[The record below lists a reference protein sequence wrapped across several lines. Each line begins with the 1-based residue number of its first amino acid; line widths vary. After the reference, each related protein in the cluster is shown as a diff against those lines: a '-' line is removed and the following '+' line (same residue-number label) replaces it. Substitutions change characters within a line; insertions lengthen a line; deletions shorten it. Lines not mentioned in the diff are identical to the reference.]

1 MQRHE
6 TISDLSFQDT
16 STLESDP
23 TTSFEKL
30 WREVEEREKR
40 EVNADLAHHTVR
52 LACSGE
58 LVDIGSI
65 GLAVSRESALG
76 AVLIEFVCPR
86 CDELHESRLFR

>member
-1 MQRHE
+1 MHRNH

-16 STLESDP
+16 PALDS
-23 TTSFEKL
+23 
-30 WREVEEREKR
+30 
-40 EVNADLAHHTVR
+40 ADLARHTVR
-52 LACSGE
+52 LACNGE

-86 CDELHESRLFR
+86 CAELHESRLLR